1 MLGET
6 DSKYFFLLN
15 LETLQPNRILS
26 DANAHFVVWIAIR
39 FSSDIKIIQCSLPQG
54 HTKK

>member
-6 DSKYFFLLN
+6 DSKDIFLLN

-26 DANAHFVVWIAIR
+26 DANTHFVV
-39 FSSDIKIIQCSLPQG
+39 
-54 HTKK
+54 